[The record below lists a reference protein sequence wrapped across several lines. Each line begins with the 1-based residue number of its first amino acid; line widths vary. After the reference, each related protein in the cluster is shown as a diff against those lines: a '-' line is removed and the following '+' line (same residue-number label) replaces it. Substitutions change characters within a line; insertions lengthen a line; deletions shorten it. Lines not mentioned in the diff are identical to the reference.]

1 MPPAGLVGGQ
11 EGPGRALA
19 SWLPA
24 LLLALA
30 LLATCSPSPAGAAGA
45 LPALPIDVTGNDALD
60 ALLGGPG
67 HNGTSWQTAY
77 VIEGLALAGDRIGC
91 GINISSTTRFLVVR
105 NCTISGFATG
115 EFDAGIEL
123 NHCRNVRI
131 EDCTSSDS
139 GCGVYVNSCK
149 DITVARCRLD
159 GNRVNGLRAEQ
170 TVSLTVT
177 AGTTSANGID
187 GVRLWKVTN
196 STVSGNTL
204 AGNHNAGLSGD
215 DLDGTII
222 ARNAIHQNPLGIS
235 ILRAQ
240 NCTLE
245 GNDVIAA
252 LDGIHLHDSSINT
265 VSRNNVSGS
274 SGDGV
279 TLSTSSSN
287 VISNNTVES
296 CSVGIVLESTSY
308 DNWVVD
314 NTVRNNYFGG
324 IEDKGTGNVVEGNRL
339 SWNGW
344 ARWLLYGVG
353 VLFVIAIALVTAV
366 TLLRRRERA
375 RRRARAPVVN
385 VEHLFP
391 PGARGLWGVSR
402 WVSNES
408 IFLAQMQAAGP
419 NRERLLAR
427 YEQSMSSARNAQ
439 WAQTIAASAMLA
451 FVSVLPLSGV
461 AKLRDITVTAGNVND
476 VLFATAVS
484 VALFHVMV
492 LVMLLVFGVMF
503 LVSIMEGEAFKF
515 VSTFPLSGGD
525 VQRLKS
531 YVFLRMYGL
540 PMGVVLLV
548 FPIGGFVLTGSVP
561 FLLVSLGI
569 NAIGVAFVG
578 YVLILIAHWLRSRVF
593 SSDASRRAT
602 LLRVVVMSGYLI
614 VAMFVYLM
622 MQSLVG
628 VIQDLY
634 TSSRLAGGSGGA
646 VNVAL
651 GLVPFPFA
659 GAYVVAASLVPASL
673 VPVRLLASALVGV
686 LLLAAIT
693 YGLSRRGNRMLQLI
707 AMEDAPKAT
716 SRATAAPARVE
727 VATASP
733 TVALMRKS
741 LLMASRDMG
750 GITYLI
756 LPVVLPLIM
765 VVSMGS
771 SGRVGP
777 LDVLVSFSM
786 YLGFIPFMLNTGLSS
801 ADEGLG
807 GLLSSLPFRMRNLF
821 RARQTIM
828 VLMMSLISVIAMG
841 VAWLY
846 VTDPWTFAALV
857 ISIIPLYVVLI
868 YVFLMLYSVLFG
880 RVNRQYTFFAANI
893 ENKTLK
899 YIGLIATMYV
909 VIAVELGSLGVALGV
924 FGAPLW
930 LVLGTM
936 VGLNLFLIAVLEAGA
951 RQMFPA

>member
-1 MPPAGLVGGQ
+1 MRSLVESTGMNQGPWKATTRCFPVLLVMVALIAVCVPSDPARATDSAAIPPVTIKGD
-11 EGPGRALA
+11 EALA
-19 SWLPA
+19 MRCGS
-24 LLLALA
+24 
-30 LLATCSPSPAGAAGA
+30 
-45 LPALPIDVTGNDALD
+45 
-60 ALLGGPG
+60 PG
-67 HNGTSWQTAY
+67 HDGASWQTAY
-77 VIEGLALAGDRIGC
+77 VIEGLAIVGNRTGS
-91 GINISSTTRFLVVR
+91 GISIELTSQYLIIR
-105 NCTISGFATG
+105 NCTVSGFSKSAP
-115 EFDAGIEL
+115 EAG
-123 NHCRNVRI
+123 VRL
-131 EDCTSSDS
+131 S
-139 GCGVYVNSCK
+139 GCSNVLIDRCTCINNANGIGIDNSQN
-149 DITVARCRLD
+149 ITVSGCILQSNSASGLWGLSCDNLSIIDCVASDNRLD
-159 GNRVNGLRAEQ
+159 GFHLDSVDNGIIRGNRLDSNAK
-170 TVSLTVT
+170 S
-177 AGTTSANGID
+177 GID
-187 GVRLWKVTN
+187 G
-196 STVSGNTL
+196 
-204 AGNHNAGLSGD
+204 GLF
-215 DLDGTII
+215 
-222 ARNAIHQNPLGIS
+222 NS
-235 ILRAQ
+235 ILSRNVARTNFCGMLLTAE
-240 NCTLE
+240 NCTIE
-245 GNDVIAA
+245 GSDIVGN
-252 LDGIHLHDSSINT
+252 LDGIHLQDCMGVT
-265 VSRNNVSGS
+265 VSRCNVSGS
-274 SGDGV
+274 SGTGM
-279 TLSTSSSN
+279 TLSTCNAVVVSN
-287 VISNNTVES
+287 CTVETNT
-296 CSVGIVLESTSY
+296 VGIVLESTSH

-391 PGARGLWGVSR
+391 PGSRGLWGVSR

-525 VQRLKS
+525 VQRLKT

-548 FPIGGFVLTGSVP
+548 FPIGGFALTGSVP
-561 FLLVSLGI
+561 FLLVSLGV

-578 YVLILIAHWLRSRVF
+578 YLLILIAHWLRSRVF

-628 VIQDLY
+628 VIQGLY

-686 LLLAAIT
+686 LLLATIT
-693 YGLSRRGNRMLQLI
+693 YGLSRRGNRMLQAI

-716 SRATAAPARVE
+716 SGARAPPARVE
-727 VATASP
+727 VATSTP

-857 ISIIPLYVVLI
+857 ISIIPLYIVLI

-880 RVNRQYTFFAANI
+880 RVNMQYTFFAANI